1 MNDKGIVLS
10 SNVCMF
16 HTIVYLL
23 LCKKASSLNWCILEN

>member
-16 HTIVYLL
+16 YTIVYLL
-23 LCKKASSLNWCILEN
+23 LCKKLVN

>member
-16 HTIVYLL
+16 HAIVYLRL
-23 LCKKASSLNWCILEN
+23 YKTLVR